1 MLVLTFADITR
12 LCANLMMFARPSSLL
27 PKSGRCDVT
36 ISATF
41 GRPVEP
47 GGSAAYSK
55 QVMRFFRRSSSS
67 FNLYGVVAHASL
79 FF

>member
-1 MLVLTFADITR
+1 MLVSTFADITR
-12 LCANLMMFARPSSLL
+12 LCANLMMFARLSSLL
-27 PKSGRCDVT
+27 PKSGRCEVT
-36 ISATF
+36 ISAAF

-55 QVMRFFRRSSSS
+55 QVARFFRRTSRS
-67 FNLYGVVAHASL
+67 FNLYGVVADASL